1 MPLRSMSW
9 PCQPSWRW
17 RIYEAAFTRPIS
29 RLDLSPRQMPEHL
42 SEEHKALK
50 EALTWVPVDEP
61 GEGTLRATLR
71 AMSDDEAERIA
82 TKFLEIYTNVA
93 WASYGAE

>member
-1 MPLRSMSW
+1 
-9 PCQPSWRW
+9 
-17 RIYEAAFTRPIS
+17 
-29 RLDLSPRQMPEHL
+29 MPEHL